1 MTSQLERIA
10 PRPVTSEELAFFD
23 EHGWVKLEQL
33 IPAQQAGV
41 LLERL
46 KEKMGEHG
54 LDGEHPDGDATT
66 ARWRVFAPLS
76 VDKVTGAVRDDLY
89 HSFSHSP
96 ELGRVGEAFLGG
108 PVRYWIDQAL
118 VKAPAGEAGSGE
130 TSWHI
135 DIGDKGT
142 SPFDPP
148 AQINICMALAD
159 VTAEHGSM
167 RFVSPK
173 DLTDEI
179 KQSVEGRPVEETI
192 PELERLGIVSERL
205 DLRPGDALALPTDAG
220 PWETT
225 VAAIYP
231 DYGNVEGQ
239 LMVSLDALAAR
250 WHDVD
255 RRRLGVRAAPLDLL
269 RGFSN
274 ER

>member
-41 LLERL
+41 LLERH

-148 AQINICMALAD
+148 AQINIWIALAD

-205 DLRPGDALALPTDAG
+205 DLRPGDATVHAG
-220 PWETT
+220 LTFHSAPPNRTSSARWG
-225 VAAIYP
+225 YF
-231 DYGNVEGQ
+231 
-239 LMVSLDALAAR
+239 VSLVPAGTR
-250 WHDVD
+250 YSGVPYWPMVDVAD
-255 RRRLGVRAAPLDLL
+255 VEVGKPFPDFRFPVL
-269 RGFSN
+269 
-274 ER
+274 